1 MDVQK
6 DIRPTADDVIS
17 LLKTNLDCTVSH
29 VEELKA
35 YEDRNFYLKIVE
47 SEQNQCDYIGNVTE
61 FVVKMTNCEEM
72 SELKWKSLQ
81 KILNC
86 LLLNGFTCT
95 KLLTSF
101 KMEKNG
107 KEYLVLLLNY
117 IPGSPLMYHWS
128 KLNKTTVIKQVGE
141 MVADLHNTLQTLDPS
156 LLDVEMNKEDA
167 WVLENARVMLGYLI
181 AIKDEN
187 EREIIE
193 SIIKQFINL
202 MEQNEEHF
210 TRGLVHGDLH
220 DMNLIV
226 NWKDGQLQPHY
237 NASGNYTVK
246 DLFGIIDFGDM
257 CVSCYIYEVGQ
268 IIRDL
273 MVSTC
278 PDNCYSVAVTFLSGY
293 LKCRKL
299 NQHELSIL
307 FLSIMTALCQ
317 YYVIS
322 EYKFHGQ
329 SDNEYVK
336 EGAKE
341 ACQLIKA
348 FHSMSDIF
356 MSNLSKFLQSE
367 FNIDLIQS
375 T

>member
-141 MVADLHNTLQTLDPS
+141 MVADLHNTLQ
-156 LLDVEMNKEDA
+156 
-167 WVLENARVMLGYLI
+167 
-181 AIKDEN
+181 DEN